1 MNIKFEQSNEYLTTH
16 AGLTIIGAL
25 LARTQLRQRVG
36 KTVLPEIKTKPDITN
51 GDVLASYIG
60 LLCQGKSDF
69 DQIEPFRKDDAFA
82 LSLQIN
88 DVPSSPTLRQR
99 LDMAAKLEGYFDWK
113 DILLQESADLLKR
126 MNVVLTP
133 VRITVPGGS
142 EQAFLPLDIDVS
154 PFDNSNTKKEGV
166 SYTYK
171 GHDGYSP
178 IFAYLG
184 CEGYGVHVELREGKT
199 HCQNGTAE
207 FLKETIG
214 YAQRITDHPLL
225 VRFDSGNDS
234 KDNLRVCHAPE
245 TKADYIIKRNLR
257 KESKDA
263 WLTIAQEKGICCE
276 PREGKKVYIGSMTC
290 KEKGFTEPLRMV
302 FRVIERTI
310 RSDGQILL
318 IPEIEVDAYWTSL
331 LCAPWRV
338 IELYRDHGTSEQFH
352 SEIKTDLDLERLPAG
367 KFKTNDLILSAGI
380 FAYNLLRITG
390 QESLREPD
398 APIRQNVQRRRI
410 RTVIQNMM
418 YLAAR
423 VVRHA
428 RQISYKFGCYS
439 PWFKTVRRVYNAISP

>member
-1 MNIKFEQSNEYLTTH
+1 MKITFDESNEYLTTH

-25 LARTQLRQRVG
+25 LSKTQLRQRVG
-36 KTVLPEIKTKPDITN
+36 QAALPEIKTSPDISN

-69 DQIEPFRKDDAFA
+69 DHIEPFRKDDAFSI
-82 LSLQIN
+82 SLQIK

-99 LDMAAKLEGYFDWK
+99 LDMAGKLEGTADWK
-113 DILLQESADLLKR
+113 DILLQESADLLKQ
-126 MNVVLTP
+126 MKVTLTP
-133 VRITVPGGS
+133 VHITLPGGK
-142 EQAFLPLDIDVS
+142 EQEYLPLDIDVS

-171 GHDGYSP
+171 GHDGYAP

-184 CEGYGVHVELREGKT
+184 SEGYGVNVELREGKT
-199 HCQNGTAE
+199 HCQSGTAE

-214 YAQRITDHPLL
+214 YARRITNRPLL
-225 VRFDSGNDS
+225 VRMDSGNDS
-234 KDNLRVCHAPE
+234 KDNLKVCHSSE

-257 KESKDA
+257 KESKEA

-276 PREGKKVYIGSMTC
+276 PREGKKVYIGFIEC
-290 KEKGFTEPLRMV
+290 KEKGFTDPLRMV

-367 KFKTNDLILSAGI
+367 KFKTNDLILHAGL
-380 FAYNLLRITG
+380 FAYNLLRLTG

-398 APIRQNVQRRRI
+398 APIRHHVQRRRI

-428 RQISYKFGCYS
+428 RQIKFRFGCYS
-439 PWFKTVRRVYNAISP
+439 PWFPTIKRVYQAISQ